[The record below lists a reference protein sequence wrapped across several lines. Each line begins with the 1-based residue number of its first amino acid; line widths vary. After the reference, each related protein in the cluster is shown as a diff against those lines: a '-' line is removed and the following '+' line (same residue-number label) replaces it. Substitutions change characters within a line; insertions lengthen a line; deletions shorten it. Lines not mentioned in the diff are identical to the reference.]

1 MSSYWDMME
10 DAGHIT
16 RDYSRILLNL
26 WFNTNFLLK
35 MTEKEIFEKNL
46 ILSTEFDRY
55 VIEHPEF
62 AEKLPQNAL
71 VVLLPVDDPEL
82 CNINIELAKKQREP
96 GQQIVYIHIGGSAPQ
111 MSRLKDVTMEIVA
124 A

>member
-1 MSSYWDMME
+1 
-10 DAGHIT
+10 
-16 RDYSRILLNL
+16 
-26 WFNTNFLLK
+26 

-55 VIEHPEF
+55 VMEYPEF

-71 VVLLPVDDPEL
+71 IVLLPEDDPEL

-96 GQQIVYIHIGGSAPQ
+96 GQRVVYIHIGGIAPQ
-111 MSRLKDVTMEIVA
+111 MSRLKDVNMEIVPA
-124 A
+124 